1 MKLPGLNIPQTGRY
15 HAKNL
20 PKLDYTQVGDAAAG
34 LASQVAGFL
43 DADTDITSATGEAAK
58 ELARLRAK
66 LEDNHTLPVEAIPE
80 GVEYDNIKV
89 VQDEA
94 GEEIEV
100 EIPTVF
106 THDVA
111 NQMWEMQSQSIIDRH
126 ASTITSKEAR
136 TKFINE
142 MQERYVVPGT
152 LAISGKAA
160 SSKISHNWAV
170 AEVAIDEIL
179 SSGGPSRQRE
189 EQAYEILAR
198 QSLLGVNPQLIEQK
212 RATIGP
218 RIDYIDATNEL
229 KSATSIDEIDQI
241 EAGIWEGENRMSPNA
256 RNELSVEADK
266 RRGDFN
272 KLESERIVRNEE
284 EMTVLLLDG
293 KLTKSMVSGA
303 LANRDISQEVARIF
317 MNSLD
322 AGGTTAKAS
331 NPFVLSHWRK
341 QILGLPYV
349 AHTAKDRQNGITVTQ
364 KANLMKRAIRL
375 SAMGLDMSGN
385 PLPTGATISGE
396 DSFKLMKDIDD
407 TVKRYTETSAYND
420 VWEQIRYFTRAADPL
435 TGALSGNQAQVD
447 SAIAF
452 KRALDN
458 YMNQYGIDADP
469 NEFFRT
475 NKEFFD
481 PANMEDGI
489 HQAFW
494 DDFPEVR
501 QFMTK
506 EPGEPLKFGRREQER
521 FIQWLRRAVSSQ
533 EITEDEANEMASY
546 FMMYY
551 RGQGIAPVDTTTYEG
566 PLYEDGR

>member
-15 HAKNL
+15 HARNL

-34 LASQVAGFL
+34 LATQVAGFL
-43 DADTDITSATGEAAK
+43 DTDTDITSATGEAAK

-66 LEDNHTLPVEAIPE
+66 LEDNHTLPVEEIPE
-80 GVEYDNIKV
+80 GIEYDNIKV
-89 VQDEA
+89 VQDES

-100 EIPTVF
+100 ELPTVF

-111 NQMWEMQSQSIIDRH
+111 NQMWEMQSQAIIDRH
-126 ASTITSKEAR
+126 ASGITSKEAR

-160 SSKISHNWAV
+160 SSKVAHSWAV
-170 AEVAIDEIL
+170 AEVAIDEII

-189 EQAYEILAR
+189 EQVYEILAR

-212 RATIGP
+212 RAQIGP
-218 RIDYIDATNEL
+218 RIDYIDFTNEL
-229 KSATSIDEIDQI
+229 KGATSIDEIDQI
-241 EAGIWEGENRMSPNA
+241 ESRIWEEANRMSPDA
-256 RNELSVEADK
+256 RNTLSVEADK
-266 RRGDFN
+266 RRADFEKERDERMVAVEEDLTVMLIRGD
-272 KLESERIVRNEE
+272 
-284 EMTVLLLDG
+284 
-293 KLTKSMVSGA
+293 LTKPIVAGY
-303 LANRDISQEVARIF
+303 LERKEISQEVARIF
-317 MNSLD
+317 LNSLD

-331 NPFVLSHWRK
+331 DPFVLSHWRNK
-341 QILGLPYV
+341 ITGLPYV
-349 AHTAKDRQNGITVTQ
+349 ADTWQGGQQGITVTQ

-375 SAMGLDMSGN
+375 SAMGLDMAGN

-396 DSFKLMKDIDD
+396 DAFKLMKDIDD

-420 VWEQIRYFTRAADPL
+420 VWEQIRYFTRAAVPL
-435 TGALSGNQAQVD
+435 TGGLSGNQAQID

-469 NEFFRT
+469 NEFFRA

-489 HQAFW
+489 NQAFY
-494 DDFPEVR
+494 DAFPLAR
-501 QFMTK
+501 QFMSR
-506 EPGEPLKFGRREQER
+506 EVGEPLKFGRNEQAAFTR
-521 FIQWLRRAVSSQ
+521 WLSSAVTNG
-533 EITEDEANEMASY
+533 EISEEDARDMASY

-551 RGQGIAPVDTTTYEG
+551 RGQGIAPTDQITYEG
-566 PLYEDGR
+566 PLYEGTR